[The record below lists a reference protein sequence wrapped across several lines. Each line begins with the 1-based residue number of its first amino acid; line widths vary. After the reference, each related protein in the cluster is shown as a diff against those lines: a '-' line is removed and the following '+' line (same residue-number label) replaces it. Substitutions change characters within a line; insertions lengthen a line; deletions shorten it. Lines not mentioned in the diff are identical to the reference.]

1 MKNIPQALTV
11 HKKAVVIFFVVSAI
25 ICGILA
31 MQLKV
36 NYNLTDYLP
45 NDAKSTIAIRI
56 MEKEFTQ
63 TVPNARVM
71 VSNVSIA
78 QAQEY
83 KEKLAAVKGVT
94 EVLWLDD
101 IVDVKQPLAMADQKT
116 VQDYYRDDTALFSI
130 NIAKGAELSAMN
142 SIYELIGDDNAM
154 IGEAVNIGFAQKYS
168 ASETTKAFII
178 LIPLIIIVLVLATSS
193 WLEPILFLVTIGIAI
208 LLNMGTSVFAGE
220 MSFMTQAISPIL
232 QMAVSLDYAIFLLHS
247 FGRFRLQTKDVNMAM
262 QLAMKESFSSI
273 LASAAT
279 TFFGFIALAFMKF
292 GIGADL
298 GLNLVKG
305 IVFSFVSVMVFLPAL
320 TLFLYKYIDKT
331 RHRNFIPDFKN
342 IGKRILK
349 LKIPALIVLVLVVV
363 PVFLAQGQNTFI
375 YGMGDSDA
383 QTRSGVDANKIN
395 SKFGQSTPIVLLLP
409 KGDPAKEFLL
419 AQELKQ
425 QEHVTSVM
433 SYATTVDAKIPSSFL
448 DENITSQFY
457 SENYARMI
465 VNTDTVSEGDV
476 AFDTVER
483 VHETASI
490 YYGDQYYSAGQSVS
504 LYDMKEVVE
513 VDTSTVNMIAV
524 ISIALVLLVTFR
536 SLTFP
541 ILLVLTIET
550 AIWIN
555 LSVSYFSNTA
565 ICYIGYLVISTVQL
579 GATVD
584 YAILLS
590 NGYRQNRMSMP
601 KKEAMMKTLSNHVIS
616 ILTSGIILATAGF
629 CLFLTS
635 SLAMVADLG
644 VLLCRGTILSM
655 IMVIIFLPAL
665 LTVFDGI
672 IGKTTW
678 KAKFYKE

>member
-1 MKNIPQALTV
+1 
-11 HKKAVVIFFVVSAI
+11 
-25 ICGILA
+25 
-31 MQLKV
+31 
-36 NYNLTDYLP
+36 
-45 NDAKSTIAIRI
+45 
-56 MEKEFTQ
+56 
-63 TVPNARVM
+63 
-71 VSNVSIA
+71 
-78 QAQEY
+78 
-83 KEKLAAVKGVT
+83 
-94 EVLWLDD
+94 
-101 IVDVKQPLAMADQKT
+101 
-116 VQDYYRDDTALFSI
+116 
-130 NIAKGAELSAMN
+130 
-142 SIYELIGDDNAM
+142 
-154 IGEAVNIGFAQKYS
+154 
-168 ASETTKAFII
+168 
-178 LIPLIIIVLVLATSS
+178 
-193 WLEPILFLVTIGIAI
+193 
-208 LLNMGTSVFAGE
+208 
-220 MSFMTQAISPIL
+220 
-232 QMAVSLDYAIFLLHS
+232 
-247 FGRFRLQTKDVNMAM
+247 
-262 QLAMKESFSSI
+262 
-273 LASAAT
+273 
-279 TFFGFIALAFMKF
+279 
-292 GIGADL
+292 
-298 GLNLVKG
+298 
-305 IVFSFVSVMVFLPAL
+305 
-320 TLFLYKYIDKT
+320 
-331 RHRNFIPDFKN
+331 
-342 IGKRILK
+342 
-349 LKIPALIVLVLVVV
+349 
-363 PVFLAQGQNTFI
+363 
-375 YGMGDSDA
+375 
-383 QTRSGVDANKIN
+383 
-395 SKFGQSTPIVLLLP
+395 
-409 KGDPAKEFLL
+409 
-419 AQELKQ
+419 
-425 QEHVTSVM
+425 
-433 SYATTVDAKIPSSFL
+433 
-448 DENITSQFY
+448 
-457 SENYARMI
+457 MI

-490 YYGDQYYSAGQSVS
+490 YYEDQYYSAGQSVS

-590 NGYRQNRMSMP
+590 NSYRQNRMSMP
-601 KKEAMMKTLSNHVIS
+601 KKEAMKKTLSNHVIS

>member
-154 IGEAVNIGFAQKYS
+154 VGEAVNIGFAQKYS

-305 IVFSFVSVMVFLPAL
+305 IVFSFVPVMVFLPAL

-331 RHRNFIPDFKN
+331 RHCNFIPDFKN

-409 KGDPAKEFLL
+409 KGNPAKELLL

-433 SYATTVDAKIPSSFL
+433 SYATTVDVKIPSSFWMRIL
-448 DENITSQFY
+448 P
-457 SENYARMI
+457 
-465 VNTDTVSEGDV
+465 VN
-476 AFDTVER
+476 F
-483 VHETASI
+483 I
-490 YYGDQYYSAGQSVS
+490 Q
-504 LYDMKEVVE
+504 K
-513 VDTSTVNMIAV
+513 I
-524 ISIALVLLVTFR
+524 
-536 SLTFP
+536 
-541 ILLVLTIET
+541 
-550 AIWIN
+550 
-555 LSVSYFSNTA
+555 
-565 ICYIGYLVISTVQL
+565 
-579 GATVD
+579 
-584 YAILLS
+584 
-590 NGYRQNRMSMP
+590 MP
-601 KKEAMMKTLSNHVIS
+601 A
-616 ILTSGIILATAGF
+616 
-629 CLFLTS
+629 
-635 SLAMVADLG
+635 
-644 VLLCRGTILSM
+644 
-655 IMVIIFLPAL
+655 
-665 LTVFDGI
+665 
-672 IGKTTW
+672 
-678 KAKFYKE
+678 